1 MYMYNI
7 NVFHLIILLYE
18 GELSRLQEL
27 SLRDVQ
33 AVFTIQELDDRA
45 VAVPNCQ
52 VVLHHQPLK
61 MLYDTSAET
70 WSKRNKGGA
79 R

>member
-7 NVFHLIILLYE
+7 LLVFHLIVLLYE

-33 AVFTIQELDDRA
+33 AVFTIQELDDGA

-52 VVLHHQPLK
+52 IVLHHQPLK

-70 WSKRNKGGA
+70 RSKRTQK
-79 R
+79 